1 MNRLGKL
8 QRAIIYLLREDDYI
22 GVDQVIEH
30 LALPRIRSNL
40 VSVRRSFHSL
50 QKRGLINIAK
60 FDYDDGHAWGLIAWL
75 PHTKSPAITKEIKVS
90 DVEDVVL
97 NFLNYLSHE
106 FNSTSGVNY
115 KLVLNYIKK
124 LNGRIGDVQE
134 GDARI
139 PVSYHRALKS
149 LAAKQSI
156 VLDFIKD
163 NGRIESV
170 ALNCF
175 NEVDQ

>member
-1 MNRLGKL
+1 MTRLGKL
-8 QRAIIYLLREDDYI
+8 QRAIIYLLNDDAYI
-22 GVDQVIEH
+22 GVDQVLEY
-30 LALPRIRSNL
+30 LDLPRSRSNL
-40 VSVRRSFHSL
+40 VSVRRAFHLL

-60 FDYDDGHAWGLIAWL
+60 YDYEDGHAWGLIAWL
-75 PHTKSPAITKEIKVS
+75 PHAKSPTVTEEIKVS

-97 NFLNYLSHE
+97 NFLRYLSRE

-115 KLVLNYIKK
+115 KLVLNYINK

-134 GDARI
+134 DDVRV

-170 ALNCF
+170 ALNCL
-175 NEVDQ
+175 NGVNQ